1 MLSQNMKYFLTPQN
15 ASKYHSMTKKLE
27 ELLNLPEIQ
36 KAMKEA
42 DVEEEY
48 VTDDNEEEKGQL
60 EIPDLDQAHQQK
72 ELAKGGKQYAVL
84 DKIDAAL
91 PEVIGLDAMDKE
103 MDNIAAEAMKT
114 YADLMDLGMNIE
126 ARYAGRIFEV
136 AGTNLKTALDA
147 KAAKVDKKLKMVE
160 LQLKKSKLDR
170 DSGEL
175 DAVES
180 TGTIVDRNELL
191 KNLIKK

>member
-1 MLSQNMKYFLTPQN
+1 
-15 ASKYHSMTKKLE
+15 MTKKLE
-27 ELLNLPEIQ
+27 ELLNLPEIKQ
-36 KAMKEA
+36 AMKDA
-42 DVEEEY
+42 DIEEEY
-48 VTDDNEEEKGQL
+48 VTDDNEDEKGQL
-60 EIPDLDQAHQQK
+60 EMQNLDQDQQQK
-72 ELAKGGKQYAVL
+72 ELQKGGKQYAVL

-114 YADLMDLGMNIE
+114 YADLTDLGMNIE

-147 KAAKVDKKLKMVE
+147 KASKVDKKLKMVE

>member
-1 MLSQNMKYFLTPQN
+1 MADEIPPGGPPTID
-15 ASKYHSMTKKLE
+15 
-27 ELLNLPEIQ
+27 ELDAKI
-36 KAMKEA
+36 KEA
-42 DVEEEY
+42 
-48 VTDDNEEEKGQL
+48 
-60 EIPDLDQAHQQK
+60 
-72 ELAKGGKQYAVL
+72 
-84 DKIDAAL
+84 AA
-91 PEVIGLDAMDKE
+91 D
-103 MDNIAAEAMKT
+103 AEATEKQASATSNYKEEILKLTKAIADQVDAEITLRRVKGESISAMERTASILAQQSKT

>member
-1 MLSQNMKYFLTPQN
+1 MKSLLLLITFFLLSSHAVAENVTDTTEQELIEQE
-15 ASKYHSMTKKLE
+15 LE
-27 ELLNLPEIQ
+27 ALDGRLSE
-36 KAMKEA
+36 
-42 DVEEEY
+42 
-48 VTDDNEEEKGQL
+48 TDDNEVEKGQL
-60 EIPDLDQAHQQK
+60 EMENLDQAQQQK

>member
-1 MLSQNMKYFLTPQN
+1 
-15 ASKYHSMTKKLE
+15 MTKKLE
-27 ELLNLPEIQ
+27 ELLNLPEIKQ
-36 KAMKEA
+36 AMKDA
-42 DVEEEY
+42 DIEEEY
-48 VTDDNEEEKGQL
+48 VTDDNEDEKGQL
-60 EIPDLDQAHQQK
+60 EMQNLDQDQQQK
-72 ELAKGGKQYAVL
+72 ELQKGGKQYAVL

-147 KAAKVDKKLKMVE
+147 KASKVDKKLKMVE

-180 TGTIVDRNELL
+180 TGTIVDAMNY
-191 KNLIKK
+191 

>member
-1 MLSQNMKYFLTPQN
+1 
-15 ASKYHSMTKKLE
+15 MTKKLE
-27 ELLNLPEIQ
+27 ELLDLPEIK
-36 KAMKEA
+36 KAMQEA
-42 DVEEEY
+42 DIEEEY
-48 VTDDNEEEKGQL
+48 VTDDSELEKGQL
-60 EIPDLDQAHQQK
+60 EMENLDQAQQQK

-160 LQLKKSKLDR
+160 LQLKKMKLDQGNK
-170 DSGEL
+170 DGGP
-175 DAVES
+175 VEES
-180 TGTIVDRNELL
+180 DGFVISDRNELMKKLL
-191 KNLIKK
+191 KKD

>member
-1 MLSQNMKYFLTPQN
+1 
-15 ASKYHSMTKKLE
+15 MTKKLE
-27 ELLNLPEIQ
+27 ELLNLPEIKQ
-36 KAMKEA
+36 AMKDA
-42 DVEEEY
+42 DIEEEY
-48 VTDDNEEEKGQL
+48 VTDDNEDEKGQL
-60 EIPDLDQAHQQK
+60 EMQNLDQDQQQK
-72 ELAKGGKQYAVL
+72 ELQKGGKQYAVL

-114 YADLMDLGMNIE
+114 YADLMDLGTNIE

-147 KAAKVDKKLKMVE
+147 KASKVDKKLKMVE

>member
-1 MLSQNMKYFLTPQN
+1 
-15 ASKYHSMTKKLE
+15 MTKKLE
-27 ELLNLPEIQ
+27 ELLNLPEIK
-36 KAMKEA
+36 KAMQDA
-42 DVEEEY
+42 DIEEEY
-48 VTDDNEEEKGQL
+48 VTDDNEDEKGQL
-60 EIPDLDQAHQQK
+60 EMPNLDQDQQQK
-72 ELAKGGKQYAVL
+72 ELQKGGKQYAVL

-147 KAAKVDKKLKMVE
+147 KASKVDKKLKMVE

>member
-1 MLSQNMKYFLTPQN
+1 
-15 ASKYHSMTKKLE
+15 MTKKLE
-27 ELLNLPEIQ
+27 ELLNLPEIKQ
-36 KAMKEA
+36 AMKDA
-42 DVEEEY
+42 DIEEEY
-48 VTDDNEEEKGQL
+48 VTDDNEDEKGQL
-60 EIPDLDQAHQQK
+60 EMQNLDQDQQQK
-72 ELAKGGKQYAVL
+72 ELQKGGKQYAVL

>member
-1 MLSQNMKYFLTPQN
+1 
-15 ASKYHSMTKKLE
+15 MTKKLE
-27 ELLNLPEIQ
+27 ELLNLPEIKQ
-36 KAMKEA
+36 AMKDA
-42 DVEEEY
+42 DIEEEY
-48 VTDDNEEEKGQL
+48 VTDDNEIEKGQL
-60 EIPDLDQAHQQK
+60 EMENLDQAQQQK